1 MPQTEPGP
9 DGPAKAFRRMA
20 GTILAI
26 LQNRLEL
33 VGVELHESKLRFIQA
48 LVLALAVCF
57 LAAMAVVF
65 LSLTIVA
72 VFWEYRIYVLS
83 ALAVAFLLGTGI
95 LVLSLKKRIR
105 EWPSPF
111 GSTIH
116 ELQKDRECLSPR
128 K

>member
-33 VGVELHESKLRFIQA
+33 AGVELHESKLRFIEA
-48 LVLALAVCF
+48 LMLAMAVFF
-57 LAAMAVVF
+57 LAAMALVF
-65 LSLTIVA
+65 LSLTLVA
-72 VFWEYRIYVLS
+72 VFWDYRIYVLS
-83 ALAVAFLLGTGI
+83 ALGLAFLLGSGI
-95 LVLSLKKRIR
+95 LVFSLKKRIR
-105 EWPSPF
+105 GWPSPF
-111 GSTIH
+111 ASTIH

>member
-33 VGVELHESKLRFIQA
+33 AGVELNESKLRFIEA

-57 LAAMAVVF
+57 LAAMSVVF
-65 LSLTIVA
+65 FSLTIVA
-72 VFWEYRIYVLS
+72 VFWDYRIYVLS
-83 ALAVAFLLGTGI
+83 ALAVVFLLGTGI
-95 LVLSLKKRIR
+95 LVISLKKRIR

-111 GSTIH
+111 ASTIH
-116 ELQKDRECLSPR
+116 EFQKDRECLSPR

>member
-1 MPQTEPGP
+1 MPQTEPGSE
-9 DGPAKAFRRMA
+9 GPAQVFRRMA

-33 VGVELHESKLRFIQA
+33 AGVELNESKLRFIEA
-48 LVLALAVCF
+48 LVLALAICF
-57 LAAMAVVF
+57 LAAMALVF
-65 LSLTIVA
+65 LSLTVVA

-83 ALAVAFLLGTGI
+83 GLALVFLMGAAV
-95 LVLSLKKRIR
+95 LVLSLKKHIR

-111 GSTIH
+111 ATTIH

>member
-1 MPQTEPGP
+1 MPQTEPGQ

-33 VGVELHESKLRFIQA
+33 AGVELGESKLRFIEA
-48 LVLALAVCF
+48 LVFALAFFF
-57 LAAMAVVF
+57 LAAMALVF
-65 LSLTIVA
+65 LSLTLVA
-72 VFWEYRIYVLS
+72 VFWESRVYILGAIGLV
-83 ALAVAFLLGTGI
+83 FLLSSG
-95 LVLSLKKRIR
+95 VVVVSLRKRIR
-105 EWPSPF
+105 DWPSLF
-111 GSTIH
+111 ASTIQ

>member
-33 VGVELHESKLRFIQA
+33 AGVELNESKLRFIEA

-83 ALAVAFLLGTGI
+83 ALAGVFLLGTGI

-111 GSTIH
+111 ASTIH
-116 ELQKDRECLSPR
+116 ELQKDRECLSLR

>member
-26 LQNRLEL
+26 VQNRLEL
-33 VGVELHESKLRFIQA
+33 AGVELHESKLRFIEA
-48 LVLALAVCF
+48 LMLALAFFF
-57 LAAMAVVF
+57 LAAMALVF
-65 LSLTIVA
+65 ISLTLVA
-72 VFWEYRIYVLS
+72 VYWEYRIYILS
-83 ALAVAFLLGTGI
+83 GLSGVFLLGSAI
-95 LVLSLKKRIR
+95 LVISLKKCVRN
-105 EWPSPF
+105 WPSPF
-111 GSTIH
+111 ASTIH